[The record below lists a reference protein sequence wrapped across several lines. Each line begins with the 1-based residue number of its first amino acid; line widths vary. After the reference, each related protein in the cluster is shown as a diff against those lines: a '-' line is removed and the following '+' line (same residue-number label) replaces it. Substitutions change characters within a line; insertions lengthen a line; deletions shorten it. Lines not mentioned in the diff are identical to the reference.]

1 MKFRSISDVVAS
13 RLCLGCGA
21 CAYISPSQSIELRDF
36 FSEGIRPVL
45 KPGGTEEAVC
55 LEVCPA
61 VATDFLLPSAEGRV
75 ADDSVFRSDDW
86 GQVVGVWE
94 GYAADEEIRF
104 KGSSGGVLTALGV
117 HCMEN
122 EGMSGVLHIGPSH
135 SDPTRSQ
142 TRLSTSREELLAA
155 AGSRYAPASVCNGLG
170 LVEAADS
177 PCLVI
182 GKPSEIAAL
191 RKVERVKASLAKKVG
206 LTASFFCAE
215 SPSTKG
221 THELISKMG
230 GKPEAVGSLRYRGY
244 GWPGH
249 FAPTLKGASEPIGKI
264 PYADSWA
271 FLQAYR
277 PWSVH
282 IWPDGTGELAD
293 ISCGDPWYENPD
305 GENPGFSLVVARTE
319 RGKRV
324 IENAIK
330 AGVVVLKP
338 AEPWKLVK
346 SQYYLAE
353 KKGATWGRLL
363 AMNLLGMRTPK
374 FFHAHLFSCWW
385 RLSFSEKMK
394 SVFGTAK
401 RILNRKLRRALVL
414 DPNAS
419 VPVEFVSTP
428 PRS

>member
-36 FSEGIRPVL
+36 FSEGIRPVI
-45 KPGGTEEAVC
+45 KQGATEEAIC

-61 VATDFLLPSAEGRV
+61 VATDFLLPTASDRV
-75 ADDSVFRSDDW
+75 ADDAVFRSDDW
-86 GQVVGVWE
+86 GQVVSVWE

-117 HCMEN
+117 HCIEN
-122 EGMSGVLHIGPSH
+122 EQMSGVLHIGPSQT
-135 SDPTRSQ
+135 DPTRSQ
-142 TRLSTSREELLAA
+142 TRLSRSREELLAA
-155 AGSRYAPASVCNGLG
+155 AGSRYSPASVCNGLG
-170 LVEAADS
+170 LVEAAES

-221 THELISKMG
+221 THELVAKMG
-230 GKPEAVGSLRYRGY
+230 GKPEAVGALRYRGY

-330 AGVVVLKP
+330 AGVLVLKP

-363 AMNLLGMRTPK
+363 AMKLLGMRTPE
-374 FFHAHLFSCWW
+374 FSHAHLFSCWW
-385 RLSFSEKMK
+385 RLSFGEKLK

-414 DPNAS
+414 DPKTS

-428 PRS
+428 PRT